1 MIESCVVIPARIGS
15 NRFPGKPLA
24 MIAGKTMIKRVLE
37 AALESLADTV
47 IVATDNERIYEECQG
62 YATMTGD
69 CPNGT
74 ARVTEVAKKIKAEV
88 YVNLQGDEPLVSP
101 HDLNK
106 LILKCHQMPGVH
118 TLMTAI
124 EPDDMSNMNVVKVFC
139 DDENECWLFTRE
151 AEEAQHVFD
160 LHFGH
165 TGNKHIGIYAFD
177 RDTLLKLEQ
186 LEPTPNAIRESLEQL
201 TWLDHEIPIYA
212 WKTNHKYQA
221 VDTIDDIQKVI
232 DILNENSLHH
242 PNI

>member
-1 MIESCVVIPARIGS
+1 MIESCIIIPSRIGS
-15 NRFPGKPLA
+15 GRFPGKPLA
-24 MIAGKTMIKRVLE
+24 MIAGKKMITRVLE
-37 AALESLADTV
+37 AALSSLADSV
-47 IVATDNERIYEECQG
+47 IVATDDERIYDTCEG

-74 ARVTEVAKKIKAEV
+74 ARVIEVAKRIKAEV

-106 LILKCHQMPGVH
+106 LILKCHQIPGVH

-151 AEEAQHVFD
+151 AEEAQH
-160 LHFGH
+160 
-165 TGNKHIGIYAFD
+165 KHIGIYAFD

-186 LEPTPNAIRESLEQL
+186 LEPTPNAVRESLEQL

-221 VDTIDDIQKVI
+221 VDTIEDIQKVI
-232 DILNENSLHH
+232 DILHEDSLHH
-242 PNI
+242 PNL

>member
-62 YATMTGD
+62 YSTMTGD

-74 ARVTEVAKKIKAEV
+74 SRVIEIVKKIKAKV

-101 HDLNK
+101 HDLNR
-106 LILKCHQMPGVH
+106 LILKCQQMPGVH

-151 AEEAQHVFD
+151 AEEAQH
-160 LHFGH
+160 
-165 TGNKHIGIYAFD
+165 KHIGIYAFD

-186 LEPTPNAIRESLEQL
+186 LEPTSNAIRESLEQL
-201 TWLDHEIPIYA
+201 TWLDHKIPIYA

-242 PNI
+242 SNL

>member
-1 MIESCVVIPARIGS
+1 MIESCIIIPSRIGS
-15 NRFPGKPLA
+15 GRFPGKPLA
-24 MIAGKTMIKRVLE
+24 MIAGKKMITRVLE
-37 AALESLADTV
+37 AALSSLADSV
-47 IVATDNERIYEECQG
+47 IVATDDERIYDTCEG

-74 ARVTEVAKKIKAEV
+74 ARVIEVAKRIKAEV

-151 AEEAQHVFD
+151 AEEAQH
-160 LHFGH
+160 
-165 TGNKHIGIYAFD
+165 KHIGIYAFD

-186 LEPTPNAIRESLEQL
+186 LEPTPNAVRESLEQL

-212 WKTNHKYQA
+212 WNTNHKYQA
-221 VDTIDDIQKVI
+221 VDTIEDIQKVI
-232 DILNENSLHH
+232 DILHEDSLHH
-242 PNI
+242 PNL

>member
-1 MIESCVVIPARIGS
+1 MIESCIIIPSRIGS
-15 NRFPGKPLA
+15 GRFPGKPLA
-24 MIAGKTMIKRVLE
+24 MIAGKKMITRVLE
-37 AALESLADTV
+37 AALSSLADSV
-47 IVATDNERIYEECQG
+47 IVATDDERIYDTCEG

-74 ARVTEVAKKIKAEV
+74 ARVIEVAKRIKAEV

-151 AEEAQHVFD
+151 AEEAQH
-160 LHFGH
+160 
-165 TGNKHIGIYAFD
+165 KHIGIYAFD

-186 LEPTPNAIRESLEQL
+186 LEPTPNAVRESLEQL

-221 VDTIDDIQKVI
+221 VDTIEDIQKVI
-232 DILNENSLHH
+232 DILHEDSLHH
-242 PNI
+242 PNL